1 MWNADRVAGCSR
13 SLARVAQRTLLPL
26 PYAPR
31 RKPVP
36 VISSPAVTPTLTF
49 IIGCTGSGKG
59 SLGRE
64 LARRTDGEIISID
77 SMKVYRRMDIGTAK
91 PSIGVRK
98 LIPHHLIDIVEPS
111 EEFSVAEYV
120 KHAER
125 AITDIQARRRPV
137 FVVGGTPLYIKALS
151 EGLFEGPGADPT
163 LRARLIATAE
173 REGRD
178 ALYNQL
184 RRVDPTAAERIH
196 PNDLRRIVRALEVF
210 ELTGHPISALQEQWD
225 RDRSKYECVFI
236 GLRREREDQAH
247 RINERV
253 RRMIAEGLVDEVRS
267 LLAEARPLSTA
278 ARQALGYAEFIQH
291 LEGRCTLAEAVEMIK
306 INTRQFAK
314 AQRTWFKRFAG
325 VEWIDLSPD
334 ADAADVADTLI
345 ARRGSLWS
353 P

>member
-1 MWNADRVAGCSR
+1 
-13 SLARVAQRTLLPL
+13 
-26 PYAPR
+26 
-31 RKPVP
+31 
-36 VISSPAVTPTLTF
+36 VTPTLTF

-64 LARRTDGEIISID
+64 LARRTGGEIISID

-91 PSIGVRK
+91 PSMEVQRQ
-98 LIPHHLIDIVEPS
+98 IPHHLIDIVEPS

-120 KHAER
+120 KRAER
-125 AITDIQARRRPV
+125 AITDIQAHKRPV
-137 FVVGGTPLYIKALS
+137 FVVGGTPLYVKALS

-163 LRARLIATAE
+163 IRARLIATAE
-173 REGRD
+173 REGRHT
-178 ALYNQL
+178 LYEQL
-184 RRVDPTAAERIH
+184 QRVDPTAAERIH

-210 ELTGHPISALQEQWD
+210 ELTGRPISALQEQWD
-225 RDRSKYECVFI
+225 PDRTKYECAFI

-267 LLAEARPLSTA
+267 LLAEAKPLSTA
-278 ARQALGYAEFIQH
+278 ARQALGYAEIIQH
-291 LEGRCTLAEAVEMIK
+291 LEGRCTLAEAVEMVK

-314 AQRTWFKRFAG
+314 AQRTWFKRFAR
-325 VEWIDLSPD
+325 VEWIDLAPD
-334 ADAADVADTLI
+334 ADVANLADSLM

>member
-1 MWNADRVAGCSR
+1 VSR
-13 SLARVAQRTLLPL
+13 S
-26 PYAPR
+26 
-31 RKPVP
+31 
-36 VISSPAVTPTLTF
+36 LTF

-64 LARRTDGEIISID
+64 LARRTGGEIISID

-91 PSIGVRK
+91 PSLEVRRQ
-98 LIPHHLIDIVEPS
+98 IPHHLLDIVEPS
-111 EEFSVAEYV
+111 EEFSVAQYV
-120 KHAER
+120 KHAEA
-125 AITDIQARRRPV
+125 AIADIQARRRPV

-151 EGLFEGPGADPT
+151 EGLFEGPGADPI

-178 ALYNQL
+178 VLYERL

-210 ELTGHPISALQEQWD
+210 ELTGQPISALQEQWD
-225 RDRSKYECVFI
+225 RDHTKYECVFI

-253 RRMIAEGLVDEVRS
+253 RHMIAEGLVDEVRS
-267 LLAEARPLSTA
+267 LLAEPKPLSTA
-278 ARQALGYAEFIQH
+278 ARQALGYAEIIQH
-291 LEGRCTLAEAVEMIK
+291 LEGRCTLADAVEMIK

-314 AQRTWFKRFAG
+314 AQRTWFKRFAR

-334 ADAADVADTLI
+334 ADAADLADTLI

>member
-1 MWNADRVAGCSR
+1 MA
-13 SLARVAQRTLLPL
+13 TPL
-26 PYAPR
+26 
-31 RKPVP
+31 V
-36 VISSPAVTPTLTF
+36 F
-49 IIGCTGSGKG
+49 ILGCTGSGKG

-64 LARRTDGEIISID
+64 LARRTGGEIISID

-91 PSIGVRK
+91 PSLEVRRQ
-98 LIPHHLIDIVEPS
+98 IPHHLLDIVEPS
-111 EEFSVAEYV
+111 GEFSVAQYV
-120 KHAER
+120 KHAEA

-137 FVVGGTPLYIKALS
+137 FVVGGTPLYVKALS

-178 ALYNQL
+178 VLYERL

-210 ELTGHPISALQEQWD
+210 ELTGQPISALQEQWD
-225 RDRSKYECVFI
+225 RDRTKYECVFI

-267 LLAEARPLSTA
+267 LLAEAKPLSTA
-278 ARQALGYAEFIQH
+278 ARQALGYAEIIQH
-291 LEGRCTLAEAVEMIK
+291 LEGRCTLADAVEMIK

-334 ADAADVADTLI
+334 ADAADLADTLI

>member
-1 MWNADRVAGCSR
+1 MA
-13 SLARVAQRTLLPL
+13 TPL
-26 PYAPR
+26 
-31 RKPVP
+31 V
-36 VISSPAVTPTLTF
+36 F
-49 IIGCTGSGKG
+49 ILGCTGSGKG
-59 SLGRE
+59 TLGRE
-64 LARRTDGEIISID
+64 LARRTGGEIISID

-91 PSIGVRK
+91 PSLEVRRQ
-98 LIPHHLIDIVEPS
+98 IPHHLLDIVEPS
-111 EEFSVAEYV
+111 EEFSVAQYV
-120 KHAER
+120 KHAEA

-137 FVVGGTPLYIKALS
+137 FVVGGTPLYVKALS

-178 ALYNQL
+178 VLYERL

-210 ELTGHPISALQEQWD
+210 ELTGHPISTLQEQWD
-225 RDRSKYECVFI
+225 RDHTKYECAFI

-253 RRMIAEGLVDEVRS
+253 RRMITEGLVDEVRS
-267 LLAEARPLSTA
+267 LLAEPKPLSTA
-278 ARQALGYAEFIQH
+278 ARQALGYAEIIQH
-291 LEGRCTLAEAVEMIK
+291 LEGRCTLADAVEMIK

-314 AQRTWFKRFAG
+314 AQRTWFKRFAR

-334 ADAADVADTLI
+334 ADAADLADTLI